1 MSRAGLDPHW
11 SFPTQD
17 ILGYRPIPY
26 TITIVAKTGV
36 LLPRRFNITTL
47 SDPVAKVPVE
57 RTTWDL
63 GTHCSADKK
72 YLGIPLPGTGIIR
85 SKV

>member
-1 MSRAGLDPHW
+1 MSRVGLDPHL

-17 ILGYRPIPY
+17 SLGQRSIPY

-36 LLPRRFNITTL
+36 LLPERFSITTL
-47 SDPVAKVPVE
+47 SDPVAKVQAE
-57 RTTWDL
+57 KTTWDL
-63 GTHCSADKK
+63 ETHCSADKK